1 MTAAAASTI
10 SACPPV
16 SASASGPSSAAAAP
30 PTSSLLLRDCSSS
43 SPRPLVYEEDSAVG
57 LLATAMA
64 ARARLRAAKQNL
76 LLDRFGGAPGI
87 TPALQ
92 RAIGGDA
99 FQSNDALVAHVSSSG
114 SEAAARVRN
123 AAQAAAAQAAQ
134 LVASA
139 TETYAA
145 AAEARVA
152 AAMSEREVRMAA
164 IRPSTAS
171 AALRTS
177 RSAQHHAGR
186 PPRASSSSC
195 SSSSSS
201 QQLVQAKAQQQ
212 QQQQA
217 ATPEA
222 FSPNSAQEQQ
232 QEEAGAPA
240 PLPLAEH
247 KHQPQQQQP
256 TPSSPSSP
264 AVAAIEELRRMRENK
279 DKSEQRTK
287 QLPEAAASLPGGP
300 TARAQTAKGGN
311 GNSSRARAPS
321 SSSSSK
327 GEQGPDKGSGWAAA
341 AFAMADGKVT
351 AGGGT
356 SRRAGNSSDSLVPYG
371 YATQSPIAAGAFSQ
385 VVRARHLTSGLEVA
399 VKTFATRVKGGKQP
413 PDLDTIHKEIEALKV
428 LQPSG
433 HAHIANLVQ
442 TFESDYELHAILEY
456 CGGGSVKHKLN
467 SQGHGVGLPEQDAA
481 NLTVSATHPCIEP
494 DASTLQAAC
503 LPLSCAAPRF
513 CPPLTTLP

>member
-164 IRPSTAS
+164 IRPSTAG

-264 AVAAIEELRRMRENK
+264 AVAAIEELRRMRRQGQVRAANEAAPRRGQPPRRTHCTRTNCQGR
-279 DKSEQRTK
+279 EQR
-287 QLPEAAASLPGGP
+287 
-300 TARAQTAKGGN
+300 
-311 GNSSRARAPS
+311 SRARALLLL
-321 SSSSSK
+321 
-327 GEQGPDKGSGWAAA
+327 Q
-341 AFAMADGKVT
+341 
-351 AGGGT
+351 
-356 SRRAGNSSDSLVPYG
+356 RRAGPGQGEWLGGGGVRDGGWQGDCGRRHV
-371 YATQSPIAAGAFSQ
+371 AAGGEQLRLSCHMDTLRRAPSLLGPSRRSCSSPPDQWSQ
-385 VVRARHLTSGLEVA
+385 WQ
-399 VKTFATRVKGGKQP
+399 KTFATRVKGGKQP

-433 HAHIANLVQ
+433 HAH
-442 TFESDYELHAILEY
+442 
-456 CGGGSVKHKLN
+456 C
-467 SQGHGVGLPEQDAA
+467 
-481 NLTVSATHPCIEP
+481 
-494 DASTLQAAC
+494 
-503 LPLSCAAPRF
+503 
-513 CPPLTTLP
+513 